1 MLDIRRRTG
10 VLLLVVTMGHVLLI
24 SAQVQSKSGVGV
36 LEAVT
41 FSAFSRVQGGAAGVL
56 HGGRDFWG
64 NYVALRGIRV
74 DNESLRRQVADL
86 EVRLQEQRALA
97 ARTVGL
103 QALLNLQATA
113 SVPTIAAD
121 VIAGNPNPGMR
132 TLTINRGSAEGVEAD
147 MAVIGPTGIIGR
159 VVAPVATH
167 AAHVQLL
174 IDRHAAAGA
183 LTERTRAGG
192 MVVGSDKD
200 PPLRMELV
208 ANLLDVKPGDTVV
221 ASGVD
226 GIYPK
231 GFAIG
236 RVESSE
242 RGPAPDLYRS
252 ITVRPL
258 VDFSG
263 LEAVLVVLVSAR
275 PATPEEPESP
285 APGAT
290 GAKAPTGSAAPPPAL
305 PPAGAPRPPGGPR

>member
-1 MLDIRRRTG
+1 
-10 VLLLVVTMGHVLLI
+10 MGHVLLI
-24 SAQVQSKSGVGV
+24 SAQIQSKSGVGV
-36 LEAVT
+36 LQAVT

-74 DNESLRRQVADL
+74 DNEGLRKQVADL

-103 QALLNLQATA
+103 QALLNLQSTA
-113 SVPTIAAD
+113 SVPTVAAD

-132 TLTINRGSAEGVEAD
+132 TLTINRGSADGVEAD

-174 IDRHAAAGA
+174 IDRNAAAGA

-208 ANLLDVKPGDTVV
+208 SNLLDVKSGDTVV

-242 RGPAPDLYRS
+242 RGPDLNRS

-263 LEAVLVVLVSAR
+263 LEEVLVVLVSAR
-275 PATPEEPESP
+275 PATPEQPDP
-285 APGAT
+285 PGS
-290 GAKAPTGSAAPPPAL
+290 GAKAPAVSGAPAAAPR
-305 PPAGAPRPPGGPR
+305 PAGTPRPPGRPR

>member
-1 MLDIRRRTG
+1 
-10 VLLLVVTMGHVLLI
+10 MGHVLLI

-36 LEAVT
+36 LQEVT
-41 FSAFSRVQGGAAGVL
+41 FGAFSRVQGGTAGVL

-64 NYVALRGIRV
+64 NYVALRGTRR
-74 DNESLRRQVADL
+74 DNETLRRQVADL

-103 QALLNLQATA
+103 QALLKLQSTA

-121 VIAGNPNPGMR
+121 VIAGNPTHGMR

-159 VVAPVATH
+159 VIAPVATH

-174 IDRHAAAGA
+174 IDRNAAAGA
-183 LTERTRAGG
+183 MIERTRAGG
-192 MVVGSDKD
+192 MVVGTDKD

-208 ANLLDVKPGDTVV
+208 SNLMDVKPGDTVV

-236 RVESSE
+236 RVETSE
-242 RGPAPDLYRS
+242 RGPELDRS

-263 LEAVLVVLVSAR
+263 LEEVLVVLVSAR
-275 PATPEEPESP
+275 PGTPDDTE
-285 APGAT
+285 
-290 GAKAPTGSAAPPPAL
+290 AAV
-305 PPAGAPRPPGGPR
+305 PAGPGGPGAQAPSGTAPAPRTARPPRVPEGPR